1 MRSHSATQALEGSRL
16 RLACDVS
23 VDADV
28 SDGDSVTLILWFK
41 ADRKSTPIYSVDA
54 RSVNQ
59 LTLATHHSSDP
70 RIRFHLFDQQQQ
82 PPDPSASTAGVS
94 VKPFKRRKTQSSS
107 TAASVAASTAS
118 FEVTRRQ
125 SKGFLTI
132 DHVTLQ
138 DAGDYVCRVDF
149 KWSRTV
155 SSITSVTVVGESVS
169 RSRGCLRLLLLLLL
183 LLSTRAALSDECAT
197 RVYD

>member
-169 RSRGCLRLLLLLLL
+169 RSRGCLRLLLLL
-183 LLSTRAALSDECAT
+183 SNRAALSDECAT